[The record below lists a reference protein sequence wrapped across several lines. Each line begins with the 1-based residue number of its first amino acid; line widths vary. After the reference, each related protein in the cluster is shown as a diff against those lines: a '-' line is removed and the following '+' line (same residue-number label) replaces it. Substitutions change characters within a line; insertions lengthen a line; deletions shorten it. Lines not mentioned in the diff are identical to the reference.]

1 MALSERKKDIRFIVI
16 AAVVVAIIAAVLF
29 VFFFD
34 FSKSHKLKMG
44 GYEMTEGGIR
54 ELRVEAKV
62 KTHDYIYPWEKGI
75 SGTVEVYDGDTRI
88 EWLNMGHA
96 RYTQR
101 SSEEIATVRT
111 MWERD
116 AWVCENTYSATR
128 DLYGR
133 CCVAVGEDMDWLVV
147 TNAFRA
153 DEWPRIWVFATDR
166 DVGYE
171 ATERAKAQFRY
182 SDSLQNPY
190 E

>member
-44 GYEMTEGGIR
+44 GYEITEGGIR

-75 SGTVEVYDGDTRI
+75 SGTVEVFDGDTRI
-88 EWLNMGHA
+88 EWLNMGHV
-96 RYTQR
+96 RYTQV
-101 SSEEIATVRT
+101 STEEIATVRT

-116 AWVCENTYSATR
+116 AWVCENTYSATK
-128 DLYGR
+128 DTYGR